1 LLGQKIFRLPVKT
14 LSILPI
20 VFFRHKRSLP
30 IGLKI
35 LDTPLSAM
43 KQFICRDNKIIY
55 LGSTIEMLRSD
66 NIQIRSQ
73 LSATQRRTLKEK
85 QQVMDYLRQI
95 ENDLVEKEQIK
106 QRESILRKDFEK
118 LQLIHKQDRQEIDQL
133 NLQINHDQQKLTQLE
148 QERLQL
154 LKTIQNMDDKQIQ
167 LESELDSY
175 KSATKRLY
183 THFKMPFDSIQ
194 SIDQFIPILE
204 DRYRTEQISHVSF
217 SFFLQIFSFKM

>member
-1 LLGQKIFRLPVKT
+1 MYKLLNKV
-14 LSILPI
+14 ILFI
-20 VFFRHKRSLP
+20 
-30 IGLKI
+30 LKKNRAN
-35 LDTPLSAM
+35 DH
-43 KQFICRDNKIIY
+43 FIY

-73 LSATQRRTLKEK
+73 LSATQRRMLQEK

-106 QRESILRKDFEK
+106 QREIILRKDFEK
-118 LQLIHKQDRQEIDQL
+118 LQLTHKQDQEKIQQL
-133 NLQINHDQQKLTQLE
+133 NLQINQDQQKLNQLE

-154 LKTIQNMDDKQIQ
+154 LKTIQNIDDKQIQ
-167 LESELDSY
+167 VESELDSY

-183 THFKMPFDSIQ
+183 THFKIPFDSIQ
-194 SIDQFIPILE
+194 SIDQIIPMLE

-217 SFFLQIFSFKM
+217 LYLYDSCF

>member
-1 LLGQKIFRLPVKT
+1 
-14 LSILPI
+14 
-20 VFFRHKRSLP
+20 
-30 IGLKI
+30 
-35 LDTPLSAM
+35 M

>member
-1 LLGQKIFRLPVKT
+1 MVDFIDHQ
-14 LSILPI
+14 IL
-20 VFFRHKRSLP
+20 F
-30 IGLKI
+30 
-35 LDTPLSAM
+35 
-43 KQFICRDNKIIY
+43 

-73 LSATQRRTLKEK
+73 LSATQRRMLQEK

-118 LQLIHKQDRQEIDQL
+118 LQSVHKQDRQEIEQL
-133 NLQINHDQQKLTQLE
+133 NLQINQDQQKLTQLE

-154 LKTIQNMDDKQIQ
+154 LKTIQNQDDKQTQ
-167 LESELDSY
+167 VESELDSY
-175 KSATKRLY
+175 KSATKRLS

-194 SIDQFIPILE
+194 SLDQLIPMLE
-204 DRYRTEQISHVSF
+204 DRYRTEQVSHVSF
-217 SFFLQIFSFKM
+217 SFLEDFSFSNLVF